1 MTPRAHSQV
10 LTWMPRADDF
20 GKQHHVRNSRS
31 QGPGSCRRRKLPG
44 PWRSRG
50 GHEGRRSGM
59 GTGTV
64 QAFKGYLRKNGLLTC
79 VVTWAVPVSTCEWV
93 QDVRHYKKGR
103 PPPKTS
109 PLSLFDL
116 LMERAY
122 QKFALLGILIHAA
135 IITGGC
141 FPSNQKQFKQGNR
154 TAPWASKFHPQFY
167 GSNGEKISSEDPAA
181 FIYASSH
188 VVFPGNGTSYYGVEA
203 TIDVYGLTLESD
215 QLSQAGVWIVNRGDG
230 QPTSFYGFQAGWQ
243 IWPAVYKD
251 SHTHFFTSWISGGP
265 DKDCLNM
272 NCPGFQK
279 TSSNIVP
286 GDVISPVSDTNGSK
300 QCITIRL
307 FKDKPTGDWH
317 VHYGFNG
324 APKPVGYVPKSLLP
338 GMIDKQVE
346 INFGGLAFHRKP
358 QPSPPMEMV
367 LFQRAVMLHH
377 SVASC

>member
-1 MTPRAHSQV
+1 
-10 LTWMPRADDF
+10 
-20 GKQHHVRNSRS
+20 
-31 QGPGSCRRRKLPG
+31 
-44 PWRSRG
+44 
-50 GHEGRRSGM
+50 
-59 GTGTV
+59 
-64 QAFKGYLRKNGLLTC
+64 
-79 VVTWAVPVSTCEWV
+79 
-93 QDVRHYKKGR
+93 
-103 PPPKTS
+103 
-109 PLSLFDL
+109 
-116 LMERAY
+116 MERAY
-122 QKFALLGILIHAA
+122 QKFVLLGILIHAA

-141 FPSNQKQFKQGNR
+141 FPSNQKGNR
-154 TAPWASKFHPQFY
+154 TAPWPSKFHPQFY
-167 GSNGEKISSEDPAA
+167 GSNGEKTSSEDPAA

-188 VVFPGNGTSYYGVEA
+188 VVFPGDGTSYYGVEA

-251 SHTHFFTSWISGGP
+251 SRTHFFTSWISGGP

-286 GDVISPVSDTNGSK
+286 GDVISPVSDNSGSK

-346 INFGGLAFHRKP
+346 INFGGLVFHRKP
-358 QPSPPMEMV
+358 QPSPPMGNGFVPESGHAASFSG
-367 LFQRAVMLHH
+367 LMLIDEDGNNHPVNTDLPVSIH
-377 SVASC
+377 IPCYPISSIDSEGRFSYGGPGCDD